1 MLSRQKRADIRNL
14 SRKKVRIETGRFIAE
29 GRRAVEQI
37 LANGRIRIEMILTD
51 GDAFDAGPV
60 AVHRLNKA
68 EFSEFS
74 DTETS
79 QGVIAVC
86 VTPPMAATASICA
99 TPGMILALDGLQ
111 DPGNLGTLVRTAAW
125 FDAAGVF
132 LGHGTTELYQPKV
145 VRSTA
150 GATGMLPAA
159 EGDLAGMLAEAAS
172 AGRPIFILDG
182 GDDSIPLE
190 SATYPSNSVI
200 VVGNEGRGV
209 SPSILNLPNP
219 KVRICGNA
227 SKVESLNAAVAASIA
242 LHHVFT
248 HSSP

>member
-37 LANGRIRIEMILTD
+37 LANGRIRIDMILTD
-51 GDAFDAGPV
+51 GDSFDAGTIPV
-60 AVHRLNKA
+60 HVLNKA

-86 VTPPMAATASICA
+86 QTPAMASVASICA
-99 TPGMILALDGLQ
+99 SQGMVLAFDGLQ

-125 FDAAGVF
+125 FDAAGLF
-132 LGHGTTELYQPKV
+132 LGQGTTELYQPKV

-150 GATGMLPAA
+150 GATGMLAAA
-159 EGDLAGMLAEAAS
+159 EGDLGGMLAEAATAS
-172 AGRPIFILDG
+172 RPIFILDG
-182 GDDSIPLE
+182 GEDSIPLE
-190 SATYPSNSVI
+190 TTSFPSNSVI

-209 SPSILNLPNP
+209 SPSILSLPYP
-219 KVRICGNA
+219 KVRISGNA
-227 SKVESLNAAVAASIA
+227 TKVESLNAAVAASIA